1 MAKTTFSS
9 GVIVT
14 SQWLNGAKQIYFDG
28 ADLDWH
34 YPPLGLDAIQ
44 FSGANGLDAR
54 YVTLAGEQSGC
65 YNTPPIS
72 GAKTVTGP
80 WNFGYEQ
87 APGATSC
94 FDLGIPANNPLTA
107 PLSFTTNSKFDYA
120 GGAVNP
126 TFDQKFNSM
135 DSADLVTVRMLRER
149 LAALFIDNGF
159 YARADSTCNN
169 YAGTPA
175 SDQCPVG

>member
-14 SQWLNGAKQIYFDG
+14 SAWLNGAKQIYFDG

-34 YPPLGLDAIQ
+34 YPQLGLDSIL
-44 FSGANGLDAR
+44 FSGANGLDSR

-65 YNTPPIS
+65 FNTPPIS
-72 GAKTVTGP
+72 GSKTVTGA
-80 WNFGYEQ
+80 WNFGYAQTE
-87 APGATSC
+87 GASC
-94 FDLGIPANNPLTA
+94 FDLGVPQNNVLNA
-107 PLSFTTNSKFDYA
+107 PLSFTTNSKFNYA
-120 GGAVNP
+120 GGIPNP
-126 TFDQKFNSM
+126 SFDQKFSNL
-135 DSADLVTVRMLRER
+135 DDADLVTKEILVARFENLY
-149 LAALFIDNGF
+149 IDNGF

-175 SDQCPVG
+175 SNQCPVG

>member
-14 SQWLNGAKQIYFDG
+14 SQWLNGSKQIYFDG
-28 ADLDWH
+28 SDLDWH
-34 YPPLGLDAIQ
+34 YPPLGLDSIQ
-44 FSGANGLDAR
+44 FAGANGLDAR

-65 YNTPPIS
+65 FNTPPIS
-72 GAKTVTGP
+72 GAKTVTGS

-87 APGATSC
+87 TTGTGC
-94 FDLGIPANNPLTA
+94 FELGVPPNNPLNA
-107 PLSFTTNSKFDYA
+107 PLSFTTNSKFNFA
-120 GGAVNP
+120 NGTVNP
-126 TFDQKFNSM
+126 SFDQKFSSLS
-135 DSADLVTVRMLRER
+135 DADLVTVLVLKQR
-149 LAALFIDNGF
+149 LANLFIDNGF

-175 SDQCPVG
+175 SNQCPVG

>member
-28 ADLDWH
+28 QDLDWH
-34 YPPLGLDAIQ
+34 YPPLGLDSLQ

-65 YNTPPIS
+65 FNTPPIS

-80 WNFGYEQ
+80 WAFGYSQ
-87 APGATSC
+87 SQGNSC
-94 FDLGIPANNPLTA
+94 FDLGVPQNNPLNA
-107 PLSFTTNSKFDYA
+107 PLSFTTNSKYEFA
-120 GGAVNP
+120 NGTISP
-126 TFDQKFNSM
+126 TFDQKFSSM
-135 DSADLVTVRMLRER
+135 DDADLVTVLMLKDR
-149 LAALFIDNGF
+149 LNNLFIDNGY

-169 YAGTPA
+169 YAGTAA
-175 SDQCPVG
+175 SNQCPVG

>member
-28 ADLDWH
+28 QDLDWH
-34 YPPLGLDAIQ
+34 YPPLGLDSVQ
-44 FSGANGLDAR
+44 FSGPNGLDSR

-65 YNTPPIS
+65 FNTPPIS

-80 WNFGYEQ
+80 WAFGYSQ
-87 APGATSC
+87 SQGTSC
-94 FDLGIPANNPLTA
+94 FDLGVPQNNPLNA
-107 PLSFTTNSKFDYA
+107 PLSFTTNSKYNFA
-120 GGAVNP
+120 GGVISP
-126 TFDQKFNSM
+126 TFDQKFSSM
-135 DSADLVTVRMLRER
+135 DDADLVTVLMLKDR
-149 LAALFIDNGF
+149 LNNLFIDNGF

-169 YAGTPA
+169 YAGTAA
-175 SDQCPVG
+175 SNQCPVG

>member
-1 MAKTTFSS
+1 MSKTTFSS

-14 SQWLNGAKQIYFDG
+14 AQWLNGAKQIYFDG

-34 YPPLGLDAIQ
+34 YPQLGLDSLQ
-44 FSGANGLDAR
+44 FSGSNGVDAR

-72 GAKTVTGP
+72 GSKTVTGP
-80 WNFGYEQ
+80 WNFGFEQ
-87 APGATSC
+87 VDGAGC
-94 FDLGIPANNPLTA
+94 FDVGVPANNPYNA
-107 PLSFTTNSKFDYA
+107 PLSFTTNSKFNFA
-120 GGAVNP
+120 GGAPNP
-126 TFDQKFNSM
+126 SFDQKFSSLS
-135 DSADLVTVRMLRER
+135 DADLITKEILVER
-149 LAALFIDNGF
+149 FRTLYIDNGF

-175 SDQCPVG
+175 SNQCPVG

>member
-34 YPPLGLDAIQ
+34 YPPLGLDSLQ
-44 FSGANGLDAR
+44 FSGPNGIDAR

-72 GAKTVTGP
+72 GSKTVTGP
-80 WNFGYEQ
+80 WNFGFEQ
-87 APGATSC
+87 TVGMSC
-94 FDLGIPANNPLTA
+94 FEAAIPPNDPGNA
-107 PLSFTTNSKFDYA
+107 PLSFTTNSKFEFA
-120 GGAVNP
+120 GGTINP
-126 TFDQKFNSM
+126 SFSQKFASLDN
-135 DSADLVTVRMLRER
+135 ADLVTKLILTER
-149 LAALFIDNGF
+149 LNNLYLDNGY
-159 YARADSTCNN
+159 YARSDSTCNN

-175 SDQCPVG
+175 SQQCPVG

>member
-34 YPPLGLDAIQ
+34 YPQLGLDSLQ
-44 FSGANGLDAR
+44 FSGPNGLDSR
-54 YVTLAGEQSGC
+54 YITLAGEQSGC
-65 YNTPPIS
+65 YNTPTIS

-87 APGATSC
+87 TEGAGC
-94 FDLGIPANNPLTA
+94 FDLGVPPNNPLAA
-107 PLSFTTNSKFDYA
+107 PLSFTTNSKFEYA
-120 GGAVNP
+120 NGTINP
-126 TFDQKFNSM
+126 SFDQKFSSL
-135 DSADLVTVRMLRER
+135 DPADLITKEIFSQAIARFPVN
-149 LAALFIDNGF
+149 NGT
-159 YARADSTCNN
+159 YSRADSDCSN
-169 YAGTPA
+169 YAGTPPA
-175 SDQCPVG
+175 NQCPSD

>member
-28 ADLDWH
+28 QDLDWH
-34 YPPLGLDAIQ
+34 YPPLGLDSVQ

-65 YNTPPIS
+65 FNTPPIS
-72 GAKTVTGP
+72 GSKTVTGP

-87 APGATSC
+87 TEGASC
-94 FDLGIPANNPLTA
+94 FDIGVPQNSVLNA
-107 PLSFTTNSKFDYA
+107 PLSFTTNSKFNYA
-120 GGAVNP
+120 GGASNP
-126 TFDQKFNSM
+126 SFDQKFSSLNN
-135 DSADLVTVRMLRER
+135 ADLITKEIL
-149 LAALFIDNGF
+149 LARFQNLYIDNGF

-175 SDQCPVG
+175 SNQCPVG

>member
-1 MAKTTFSS
+1 VSKTTFSS

-14 SQWLNGAKQIYFDG
+14 STWLNGAKNIYFDG
-28 ADLDWH
+28 QDLDWH
-34 YPPLGLDAIQ
+34 YPPLGLDSLQ
-44 FSGANGLDAR
+44 FSGANGVDSR

-65 YNTPPIS
+65 FNTPPIS

-87 APGATSC
+87 AQGASC
-94 FDLGIPANNPLTA
+94 FDLGVPQNNPLNA
-107 PLSFTTNSKFDYA
+107 PLSFTTNAKFNYA
-120 GGAVNP
+120 GGISNP
-126 TFDQKFNSM
+126 SFDQKFSSLSN
-135 DSADLVTVRMLRER
+135 ADLITKEVLVARFQNLY
-149 LAALFIDNGF
+149 IDNGF

-175 SDQCPVG
+175 SNQCPVG

>member
-34 YPPLGLDAIQ
+34 YPQLGLDSLL
-44 FSGANGLDAR
+44 FSGPNGVDSR

-65 YNTPPIS
+65 FNTPPIS

-80 WNFGYEQ
+80 WNFGYTQSE
-87 APGATSC
+87 GASC
-94 FDLGIPANNPLTA
+94 FDLGIPQNNPLNA
-107 PLSFTTNSKFDYA
+107 PLSFTTNTKFEYA
-120 GGAVNP
+120 GGVANP
-126 TFDQKFNSM
+126 TFDQKFSSM
-135 DSADLVTVRMLRER
+135 ADADLVTVLMLKER
-149 LAALFIDNGF
+149 LNRLFIDNGF

-175 SDQCPVG
+175 SNQCPVG

>member
-34 YPPLGLDAIQ
+34 YPQLGLDSIQ
-44 FSGANGLDAR
+44 FGGANGFDSR

-72 GAKTVTGP
+72 GSKTVTGA
-80 WNFGYEQ
+80 WNFGFEQ
-87 APGATSC
+87 TSGTSC
-94 FDLGIPANNPLTA
+94 FSLGIPVNNPLNA
-107 PLSFTTNSKFDYA
+107 PLSFTTNTKFAYA
-120 GGAVNP
+120 GGTANP
-126 TFDQKFNSM
+126 TFDQKFSSLN
-135 DSADLVTVRMLRER
+135 DADLVTVLILRER
-149 LAALFIDNGF
+149 LANLYIDNGF
-159 YARADSTCNN
+159 YSRADSTCNN

-175 SDQCPVG
+175 SNQCPIG

>member
-28 ADLDWH
+28 ADIDWH
-34 YPPLGLDAIQ
+34 YQPLGLDSMQ

-65 YNTPPIS
+65 FNTPTIS
-72 GAKTVTGP
+72 GSKTVTGS
-80 WNFGYEQ
+80 WNFGFPDIE
-87 APGATSC
+87 PNGC
-94 FDLGIPANNPLTA
+94 LDLGGVNNNPLNA
-107 PLSFTTNSKFDYA
+107 PLSYLTNTKFNFAA
-120 GGAVNP
+120 GAPNP
-126 TFDQKFNSM
+126 SFDQKFS
-135 DSADLVTVRMLRER
+135 SLSQADLITKEILVER
-149 LAALFIDNGF
+149 LRTLYVDNGF

-175 SDQCPVG
+175 SNQCPVG

>member
-34 YPPLGLDAIQ
+34 YPPLGLDSLQ
-44 FSGANGLDAR
+44 FSGAHGLDSR

-65 YNTPPIS
+65 YGTPPIS
-72 GAKTVTGP
+72 G
-80 WNFGYEQ
+80 
-87 APGATSC
+87 
-94 FDLGIPANNPLTA
+94 
-107 PLSFTTNSKFDYA
+107 SFTTNAKFEFA
-120 GGAVNP
+120 NGVPFP
-126 TFDQKFNSM
+126 TFDQKFSSLNN
-135 DSADLVTVRMLRER
+135 ADLITKEILVER
-149 LAALFIDNGF
+149 FKNLFIDNGF

-169 YAGTPA
+169 YAGTAA
-175 SDQCPVG
+175 SNQCPIG

>member
-34 YPPLGLDAIQ
+34 YPPLGLDSIQ

-65 YNTPPIS
+65 FNSPPIS
-72 GAKTVTGP
+72 GSKTVTGA

-87 APGATSC
+87 AQGASC
-94 FDLGIPANNPLTA
+94 FDLGVPQNNPLVA
-107 PLSFTTNSKFDYA
+107 PLSFTTNTKFDYA

-135 DSADLVTVRMLRER
+135 DAADLVTVRMLKER

>member
-1 MAKTTFSS
+1 MLFRS
-9 GVIVT
+9 GT
-14 SQWLNGAKQIYFDG
+14 
-28 ADLDWH
+28 
-34 YPPLGLDAIQ
+34 
-44 FSGANGLDAR
+44 NGLDSR

-87 APGATSC
+87 TTGTGC
-94 FDLGIPANNPLTA
+94 FDQGIPVNIPLNA
-107 PLSFTTNSKFDYA
+107 PLSYTTNSKFEYA
-120 GGAVNP
+120 GGTPSP
-126 TFDQKFNSM
+126 TFDQKFSSM
-135 DSADLVTVRMLRER
+135 NDADLVTIMLLKER
-149 LAALFIDNGF
+149 LDNLFIDNGY

-175 SDQCPVG
+175 SNQCPVG